1 MKPNRL
7 ARLILA
13 AELVSGCAQQSLVT
27 SSGDDGVATVS
38 VSGSVQTVTIS
49 RPGPFDL
56 DVSGDSH
63 TVRVPPGNAVR
74 TLRVS
79 GVNHVIVV
87 SEGASVQSIE
97 FSGVGTTIHLPADAH
112 PAVIGSGVEGR
123 VLNDVEYSASQ
134 ETKP

>member
-13 AELVSGCAQQSLVT
+13 AALVSGCAQRSLVT
-27 SSGDDGVATVS
+27 SFGADGVATVS
-38 VSGSVQTVTIS
+38 VSGAAQIVTIS
-49 RPGPFDL
+49 RRGPFDL
-56 DVSGDSH
+56 DVSGDGH

-79 GVNHVIVV
+79 GVNHAIVV
-87 SEGASVQSIE
+87 SGGTSVQSIE
-97 FSGVGTTIHLPADAH
+97 FSGVGTIIHLPTDVH
-112 PAVIGSGVEGR
+112 PAVSGSGVDGR

-134 ETKP
+134 QTKP